1 MLPKDKRLNLKRE
14 ISRIKKFGRRI
25 ESPLFSLLILD
36 LSENPTKIGTITS
49 SKLGGAV
56 ERNKARRV
64 LSNLVEKNYG
74 QLPVGVKIVLIA
86 KKMLLESNNE
96 EINAQF
102 NSVLSK
108 IHRRY

>member
-1 MLPKDKRLNLKRE
+1 MLPKDKRLNLKGE
-14 ISRIKKFGRRI
+14 ISRIKKVGARI
-25 ESPLFSLLILD
+25 ENPLFSLLILG
-36 LSENPTKIGTITS
+36 SGENPTKIGTITS

-56 ERNKARRV
+56 KRNKARRV
-64 LSNLVEKNYG
+64 LSNLVEKNYR
-74 QLPVGVKIVLIA
+74 QLPVGFKIVLIA